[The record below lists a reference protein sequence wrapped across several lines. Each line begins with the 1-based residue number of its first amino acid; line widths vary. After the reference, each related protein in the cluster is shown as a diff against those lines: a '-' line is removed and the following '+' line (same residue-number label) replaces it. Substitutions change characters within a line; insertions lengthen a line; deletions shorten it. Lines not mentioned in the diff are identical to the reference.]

1 MTEVERLIA
10 DSFARLYPLRPVATD
25 WDDVL
30 VRAGAGPGRRR
41 RLDWFMPRASLRLRI
56 ALILVLL
63 VLLLVGIATASYFG
77 ARGWVSAG
85 PRAAQYQSN
94 YRLRTAFSTT
104 GDAVGWAP
112 GGNSVGWWTSL
123 ALSPGGRDL
132 YAMVLPGAAS
142 TPELVHVDGIN
153 SGTELRATPV
163 LDLANLNVPNWCVWP
178 FVRPVSVAGN
188 GDVFF
193 VAGGLDVPPGASAG
207 RSCALSG
214 AMNDVQAFLHP
225 AATGLGYDPTPT
237 QSAARGELG
246 HLLLFV
252 LRPDRS
258 RQLIL
263 SGSDLVRSKL
273 FPPDWMEW
281 RIVASAPDRVW
292 LWVDPVVFRGPQRL
306 FELIDP
312 NGDGDWSDRL
322 VRRVALPASLPF
334 AKRRTGRSD
343 YPPRWSWQLV
353 AEPSLPGDD
362 RSRSIL
368 VGVSNPRSGE
378 FRVYRLNDRNDD
390 GDLLDPGEAQLLL
403 ERHSAPAAQIAE
415 RVVTKD
421 GATVRELV
429 MAGLTRPDR
438 VSLVSGSGAVTDIA
452 RAFGGLST
460 VLAGVNGE
468 LYPITGSSGNGANVH
483 TVVYRLEPTAAV
495 KGTVSARS
503 ASPPA
508 APRVFIPPS
517 QRGEVPR
524 LEFQRSDVN
533 GSILASYT
541 IGADGRDLR
550 RFAGHLATIC
560 QSVGGQEFAYTSD
573 AEVPTEF
580 FTYLTT
586 SGGTPTRVT
595 ERNDRIVCPFSSRW
609 LLLYRPGPYRPDG
622 SSVGSLVRHDAR
634 TGHELVVARGVDNRY
649 ALSPDGT
656 KLVYVRRGRETL
668 QLLDLAT
675 LQQRTLGGALR
686 RSTSAASPYS
696 YGIAASDPVSGQ
708 ERRNAFGL
716 RWSPDGKRV
725 AYVVAPRLRR
735 GLLLAPV
742 RRRFELW
749 VRNVSTGEPI
759 LRRAILGGRPAVA
772 WSPDGS
778 RLLVCVADVSFE
790 SGCPAGPGDIYGRR
804 SWAIGAARTSARLL
818 LVDIAR
824 GSVRRVAAGPL
835 IFADWAP
842 AGSLFAYATRTGLF
856 VAPIDGRPRKLASI
870 AVALRAD
877 PFLRDDISAWF
888 GWSPDGRYIGLDSGC
903 GEKSPPSIQLVDV
916 RTGRLRAFRPF
927 AHASYACISWWR

>member
-1 MTEVERLIA
+1 MTDVDRLIA

-30 VRAGAGPGRRR
+30 VRAGAGPGRSR

-63 VLLLVGIATASYFG
+63 ALLLVGIATASYFG
-77 ARGWVSAG
+77 ARGWVSEG
-85 PRAAQYQSN
+85 PRAAQYQST

-104 GDAVGWAP
+104 GNAVGWAP
-112 GGNSVGWWTSL
+112 GGNRVGWWTSL
-123 ALSPGGRDL
+123 ALSQGGRDL

-142 TPELVHVDGIN
+142 TPELIHVDGIN
-153 SGTELRATPV
+153 SGTALRATPV

-193 VAGGLDVPPGASAG
+193 VAGGLDVPPGAPAG

-225 AATGLGYDPTPT
+225 AATGLGYGPTPR

-246 HLLLFV
+246 HLLLLV
-252 LRPDRS
+252 LRPDGS

-292 LWVDPVVFRGPQRL
+292 LWVDPVALRGPQRL

-312 NGDGDWSDRL
+312 NGDGDWSDRV

-334 AKRRTGRSD
+334 AKQRTGRSD
-343 YPPRWSWQLV
+343 YFPVWSWQLV

-368 VGVSNPRSGE
+368 VGVSNPWSEE
-378 FRVYRLNDRNDD
+378 FRVYRLSNRNDD
-390 GDLLDPGEAQLLL
+390 GDLLDGGEVQLRL
-403 ERHSAPAAQIAE
+403 ERHRAPAAQIAE
-415 RVVTKD
+415 RVVIKN
-421 GATVRELV
+421 GVAVRELV
-429 MAGLTRPDR
+429 IAGLTRPDR
-438 VSLVSGSGAVTDIA
+438 VSLVSRSGVVTDIA

-460 VLAGVNGE
+460 VLAGPSGE

-483 TVVYRLEPTAAV
+483 TVVYRLEPTAAG

-508 APRVFIPPS
+508 APRMFIPPS
-517 QRGEVPR
+517 QRGGVPR
-524 LEFQRSDVN
+524 LDFQRADVN

-550 RFAGHLATIC
+550 RFAGHIGTIC

-580 FTYLTT
+580 FTYLAT
-586 SGGTPTRVT
+586 SGATPARVT
-595 ERNDRIVCPFSSRW
+595 ERDDRIVCPFSTRW

-622 SSVGSLVRHDAR
+622 STVGSLVRHDER
-634 TGHELVVARGVDNRY
+634 TGHEVVVARGVDNRY

-656 KLVYVRRGRETL
+656 KLVYVRRGREAL

-686 RSTSAASPYS
+686 RSTSAVSQYS
-696 YGIAASDPVSGQ
+696 YGVAAGDTVSGQ

-716 RWSPDGKRV
+716 RWSPDGTRV
-725 AYVVAPRLRR
+725 AYIVAPRPRP
-735 GLLLAPV
+735 GTLLAPV
-742 RRRFELW
+742 RRHFVLW
-749 VRNVSTGEPI
+749 VRNVTTGQPV
-759 LRRAILGGRPAVA
+759 LRRTILGGRPAVA
-772 WSPDGS
+772 WAPDGS
-778 RLLVCVADVSFE
+778 RLLVCVADLSFE
-790 SGCPAGPGDIYGRR
+790 SGCPAGPGDIFARR
-804 SWAIGAARTSARLL
+804 SWVVDATRTSGRLL
-818 LVDIAR
+818 LVDVAR
-824 GSVRRVAAGPL
+824 GSVQIVAVGPL

-842 AGSLFAYATRTGLF
+842 SGSLFAYATATGLF
-856 VAPIDGRPRKLASI
+856 VAPIDGRPRKLASM
-870 AVALRAD
+870 AGALRAD
-877 PFLRDDISAWF
+877 PFLRDDISAWL

-903 GEKSPPSIQLVDV
+903 GEKSPPNIQLVDI
-916 RTGRLRAFRPF
+916 RTGRRRAFRPF
-927 AHASYACISWWR
+927 AHAYYRCINWWR